1 MTAEAPGGKVRGSDP
16 GDHVTEQEARLLQEV
31 ARRAAGRLD
40 VLEWVALTL
49 AAALATAGGAV
60 VAWLLAPALG
70 VPGRTLW
77 VVSSVLMF
85 GVPGWAALRRR
96 RRGAGP
102 GE

>member
-1 MTAEAPGGKVRGSDP
+1 MTAEPRGGEGQGGEPRDEM
-16 GDHVTEQEARLLQEV
+16 TEREARILQEV
-31 ARRAAGRLD
+31 AQRAAGRLD

-49 AAALATAGGAV
+49 AAALAVAGGAA

-70 VPGRTLW
+70 VPIRTLW

-96 RRGAGP
+96 RRGAKP

>member
-1 MTAEAPGGKVRGSDP
+1 MTADLRGGDGHGGEPRDEI
-16 GDHVTEQEARLLQEV
+16 TEREARLLQQV
-31 ARRAAGRLD
+31 AQRAAGRLD
-40 VLEWVALTL
+40 LLEWVALTL
-49 AAALATAGGAV
+49 AAALAAAGGAV

-70 VPGRTLW
+70 VPMRTLW

-102 GE
+102 GA